1 MIEIDCNPYTMDE
14 KQMVKDKLDNLTIN
28 WKIKDNIIIV
38 LDDIDNNTY
47 NYIIDF
53 SRE

>member
-1 MIEIDCNPYTMDE
+1 MIEIDCDLYTMDE
-14 KQMVKDKLDNLTIN
+14 KQIVKDKLDNLAIN
-28 WKIKDNIIIV
+28 WKVKDNNIII